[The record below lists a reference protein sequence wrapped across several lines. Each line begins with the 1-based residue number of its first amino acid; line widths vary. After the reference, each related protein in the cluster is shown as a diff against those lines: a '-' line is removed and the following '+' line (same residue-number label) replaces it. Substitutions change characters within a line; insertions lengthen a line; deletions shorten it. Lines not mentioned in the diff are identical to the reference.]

1 MFLLSQDGQFVNYN
15 PTTAKWTFEPGLIF
29 VDNIYKMFQDAGIA
43 IPPGGLYLEKI
54 EFIQQ
59 LFELGEPSTVG
70 HHQHMEVDFIRI
82 IEEKQQEEQ
91 QQ

>member
-1 MFLLSQDGQFVNYN
+1 MFLLSQDGRFVDYN
-15 PTTAKWTFEPGLIF
+15 PTTAKWTFPLGLIF
-29 VDNIYKMFQDAGIA
+29 VDNIYKMFQVAGIA

-59 LFELGEPSTVG
+59 LFELEDPSTVE
-70 HHQHMEVDFIRI
+70 HHQHMEVDFVQI
-82 IEEKQQEEQ
+82 IEEKQEEEQ